1 MASRKLETRLSRAA
15 NDNKPLRLIN
25 KTIASV
31 AASAE
36 SVLFCKQIAGQIKG
50 DDVTGAIPESL
61 ATAHDPAHHHKD
73 IVGGVALTG
82 DDVVAAE
89 VDGATLKRRKC
100 RLQSSII
107 DERFG
112 RHRDIYSASNRAAPW
127 SINS

>member
-1 MASRKLETRLSRAA
+1 
-15 NDNKPLRLIN
+15 
-25 KTIASV
+25 
-31 AASAE
+31 
-36 SVLFCKQIAGQIKG
+36 
-50 DDVTGAIPESL
+50 
-61 ATAHDPAHHHKD
+61 
-73 IVGGVALTG
+73 
-82 DDVVAAE
+82 